1 MILLYRIGAPV
12 LLVLF
17 TLSLQCVGV
26 AGLITWLRSVMASDM
41 DKLRISYSAALVM
54 QTAVGIIVLQGLI
67 ILLWASCYRSLCF
80 STWESAFYF
89 SASSYSTVGY
99 GDVVLP
105 AKWRLLGP
113 LESMVGVLMCG
124 ISVSLLFALVNR
136 LVDSEAR
143 SRPLRQ
149 S

>member
-12 LLVLF
+12 LLVLL
-17 TLSLQCVGV
+17 TLSLQCAGV
-26 AGLITWLRSVMASDM
+26 AGLIAWLRRVIASDM
-41 DKLRISYSAALVM
+41 GELPIFTSAVLVM
-54 QTAVGIIVLQGLI
+54 RTTVGVIVLQGLI
-67 ILLWASCYRSLCF
+67 ILLWASCYRLLCF

-105 AKWRLLGP
+105 PKWRLLGS

-124 ISVSLLFALVNR
+124 ISVSLLFVLVTR